1 MVHMVN
7 KIVTI
12 LIMVIAC
19 RVVFSQNS
27 SQRVAAI
34 QLIQGSASLRKCTSD
49 KELSARVGMSL
60 RAGDTIYS
68 HVESL
73 VEIKFDNGEI
83 VRLDENTVFCLDLN
97 SSQKTV
103 SSLPAGRVWVNM
115 KKLVTHREFDVA
127 TPTAIAAIRGT
138 IYAMRAGDD
147 QSVDMSVYDGKVDIG
162 PSDKLKNELSVTRG
176 KKTTGNG
183 PAEMEGPT
191 EIEGPREVTL
201 EQWLTIVAGMNI
213 KIAPGGAFVTSK
225 IAKIETDTFVSKNL
239 SFDRDMK

>member
-1 MVHMVN
+1 MVK

-12 LIMVIAC
+12 LIIAIAC
-19 RVVFSQNS
+19 RFVFSQNS
-27 SQRVAAI
+27 SKGIAAI
-34 QLIQGSASLRKCTSD
+34 QLIQGSAGLKKSTSD
-49 KELSARVGMSL
+49 KELPARAGMTL
-60 RAGDTIYS
+60 RAGDTIQT
-68 HVESL
+68 HTESL

-83 VRLDENTVFCLDLN
+83 VRLDENTVFCLDMN
-97 SSQKTV
+97 SSQKTA

-115 KKLVTHREFDVA
+115 KKLVKHREFDVA

-162 PSDKLKNELSVTRG
+162 PSDKLKKELSVTRG
-176 KKTTGNG
+176 NTIPGNG

-201 EQWLTIVAGMNI
+201 EQWLTIVAGTNI

-225 IAKIETDTFVSKNL
+225 IEKIETDTFVSKNL